1 MKHPAEKNKLLK
13 KKCNCREILRME
25 FIFSKIA
32 GLQLAT
38 LPQKKKP
45 SSVFSCYFV
54 PFVDSLLT
62 FCVVPI

>member
-1 MKHPAEKNKLLK
+1 MKYPPKKSKLLK

-38 LPQKKKP
+38 LLKIELLHRYFPVT
-45 SSVFSCYFV
+45 SS
-54 PFVDSLLT
+54 SLLAL
-62 FCVVPI
+62 C